1 MIWIA
6 LISQILVMLLIL
18 KDSYSISSPV
28 RPFTKYQYST
38 ELEKNV
44 ADLWWSVDD
53 VKQEIMFELHIKTR
67 GWIALGISPAGGMTG
82 ADIGMGWIGEAGNVH
97 FQDRYAFNFSKPI
110 LDTTTMDWHGL
121 QGREQNGWT
130 AIQFKRLLDTCDSMD
145 VPIKS
150 GTNILIFAYGLMD
163 PNIGQLDDDISY
175 HENRRGSRIIP
186 LQSYSDPPPESKFAE
201 FDSFDFL
208 MNNYLVPPTD
218 TTYYCKVFK
227 LPSHFPM
234 KRHAIAHKIII
245 DSTNRDLVHH
255 MDTYECHP
263 ETTNFD
269 DTNLPEGECDQ
280 IVKQIKTCVSNMMTM
295 WSVGADH
302 VSEYVPEAGYPI
314 GGDLPV
320 KYFMVQVHYDNA
332 RLLSN
337 RRDSSGI
344 KFYVDSKLRQYDLG
358 YVVFGL
364 SSSAYGIAIPP
375 HVDRF
380 IIDSYCPTN
389 FSKNF
394 PESGI
399 TVIGALPHTH
409 LQGNKAPAECYL
421 WSIILNI

>member
-1 MIWIA
+1 
-6 LISQILVMLLIL
+6 
-18 KDSYSISSPV
+18 
-28 RPFTKYQYST
+28 
-38 ELEKNV
+38 
-44 ADLWWSVDD
+44 
-53 VKQEIMFELHIKTR
+53 
-67 GWIALGISPAGGMTG
+67 
-82 ADIGMGWIGEAGNVH
+82 
-97 FQDRYAFNFSKPI
+97 
-110 LDTTTMDWHGL
+110 
-121 QGREQNGWT
+121 
-130 AIQFKRLLDTCDSMD
+130 MD

-358 YVVFGL
+358 YVIFGL

-389 FSKNF
+389 FSKKLLMDLKWTPQLAEQWQQFYNNASRRVIF
-394 PESGI
+394 GGGNIVNQQLLSAIPPYNDLVSESC
-399 TVIGALPHTH
+399 
-409 LQGNKAPAECYL
+409 NRRKAWMKY
-421 WSIILNI
+421 